1 VSIFS
6 RVSNIEQHPACPEC
20 QSTDMTR
27 IFSSFAMHRSLESI
41 YEENSDPRSPDY
53 YNDPRNIGRSL
64 EKRFQDMNMEMP
76 PEIRQ
81 NIDSARE
88 GVLPESLKDLDSGS
102 SADTAYH

>member
-1 VSIFS
+1 
-6 RVSNIEQHPACPEC
+6 
-20 QSTDMTR
+20 MKR
-27 IFSSFAMHRSLESI
+27 IFSSFAMHRSLQSL
-41 YEENSDPRSPDY
+41 YEENSDPRSQDY

-76 PEIRQ
+76 SEIRQ
-81 NIDSARE
+81 SIDSARE